1 MRCHQVKRG
10 KHRITFYVCFNLKRL
25 LLKKIKNKK
34 LSFKNFP
41 AVLILLEYP
50 TLSLLQ
56 IDKMAA
62 PNSFSLTVR
71 VLILSFLL
79 INLSVCFLESS
90 SHIHWKVSFFGT
102 CGERESF
109 NHKVTK
115 WMDYNCSVP
124 AICLQSTKKAS
135 LTKYAQ
141 SNQTRESELKF
152 TAVMLCCDHCRT
164 VYTTP

>member
-79 INLSVCFLESS
+79 INLSVCLLESS
-90 SHIHWKVSFFGT
+90 FHIHWKVSFFGT

-124 AICLQSTKKAS
+124 AICLQSTKKGLS
-135 LTKYAQ
+135 YKVCTKQ
-141 SNQTRESELKF
+141 SNKRI
-152 TAVMLCCDHCRT
+152 
-164 VYTTP
+164 

>member
-1 MRCHQVKRG
+1 
-10 KHRITFYVCFNLKRL
+10 
-25 LLKKIKNKK
+25 
-34 LSFKNFP
+34 
-41 AVLILLEYP
+41 
-50 TLSLLQ
+50 
-56 IDKMAA
+56 MAA
-62 PNSFSLTVR
+62 PNSFSLTVC

-90 SHIHWKVSFFGT
+90 FHIHWKVSFFGT

-164 VYTTP
+164 VYTTPWPSWSKKSFTAASKYLPVVSLIESIQSWAKNLQVV